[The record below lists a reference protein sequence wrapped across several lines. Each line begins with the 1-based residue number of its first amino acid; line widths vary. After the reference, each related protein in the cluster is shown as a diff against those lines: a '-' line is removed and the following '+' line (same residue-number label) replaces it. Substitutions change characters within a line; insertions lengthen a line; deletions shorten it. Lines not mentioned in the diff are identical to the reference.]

1 MLLYRFICE
10 QVQVLL
16 KSVPMIH
23 IHQLMS
29 GRSQNLNL
37 CLNITPCECMGN
49 CLFDITI
56 FAKSVG
62 GFLMQPGYFLGAA
75 SFFELL
81 M

>member
-1 MLLYRFICE
+1 MLLYHIMCE

-29 GRSQNLNL
+29 GRSHNLDR
-37 CLNITPCECMGN
+37 CLNITSCERMGN

-56 FAKSVG
+56 FAKPER
-62 GFLMQPGYFLGAA
+62 GFLMQPGYFLAAA

-81 M
+81 T